1 MEIRH
6 FAVTIRYGMPV
17 RSKRRYSLCDN
28 VAAKGK
34 YADVVKATSDGK
46 VFPDNKHSVSFV
58 RAGVICC
65 TATPLNNLSVYLHNQ
80 GNSEGG
86 ICPTIYPPYVCAG
99 KERVYVLQCV
109 VVQCAVSVYENDT

>member
-6 FAVTIRYGMPV
+6 FAVTIKYGMPV

-34 YADVVKATSDGK
+34 YADVVKATFDGK

-58 RAGVICC
+58 VKAGIICRV
-65 TATPLNNLSVYLHNQ
+65 TASP
-80 GNSEGG
+80 
-86 ICPTIYPPYVCAG
+86 
-99 KERVYVLQCV
+99 
-109 VVQCAVSVYENDT
+109 